1 MAYKNIAAGW
11 INTDKNGGKYLAVT
25 LSEDVKKGEK
35 LYLRKNEFKK
45 EGDKS
50 PDYRYSVKIEDE
62 PPTEEASQESIDV
75 ADQIPF

>member
-25 LSEDVKKGEK
+25 IATDLKAGEK

-50 PDYRYSVKIEDE
+50 PDYRYSIKVDDE
-62 PPTEEASQESIDV
+62 LTSDQLADDV
-75 ADQIPF
+75 AKHLG